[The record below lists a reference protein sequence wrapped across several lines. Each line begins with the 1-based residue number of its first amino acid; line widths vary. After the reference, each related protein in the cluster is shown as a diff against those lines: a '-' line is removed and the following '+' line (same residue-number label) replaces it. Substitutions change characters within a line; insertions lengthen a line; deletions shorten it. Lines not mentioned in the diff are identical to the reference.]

1 MKQFHLCVTPLSLI
15 RRCNLLRFQD
25 MCNLLYSQEEREH
38 GLSRLR
44 YSTRIVGF
52 LLLLIQYRLTHS

>member
-38 GLSRLR
+38 GFSRLH
-44 YSTRIVGF
+44 YLTRIVGSSF
-52 LLLLIQYRLTHS
+52 Y